1 MFIEINNLK
10 KSYGQNDSAVQVLN
24 GVNMSVDKGQMC
36 VIQGSSGS
44 GKSQKK
50 EYIKVSLV
58 TVFCQ
63 ALYWS
68 QFVG

>member
-1 MFIEINNLK
+1 MPKVSVTLTFHLFFMHWIHYPPIWMSPSDYQSFI
-10 KSYGQNDSAVQVLN
+10 YFRAV
-24 GVNMSVDKGQMC
+24 SHK
-36 VIQGSSGS
+36 
-44 GKSQKK
+44 KK
-50 EYIKVSLV
+50 EYIKVSPV

>member
-1 MFIEINNLK
+1 MEVTVTPTFQLYFYALETLPPIWMSPSDYQSFI
-10 KSYGQNDSAVQVLN
+10 YFRAV
-24 GVNMSVDKGQMC
+24 SH
-36 VIQGSSGS
+36 
-44 GKSQKK
+44 KK